1 MAVDVGVTLPTQG
14 PLATAE
20 AVSTI
25 ARHAESAG
33 FRSLWVTDH
42 IAIPTRS
49 ASRYPYS
56 ADGGLPWDPAIPYL
70 DALTALAWVAAL
82 TRTVRIGT
90 SVLVLPM
97 RHPLPVAKAV
107 ATLDYLSGGRAV
119 LAVGAGW
126 FEEEFALLD
135 QPFRDRGRRLD
146 DAVRLLKAC
155 WGPDPVRYRG
165 EFYDLPAFAMAPKPP
180 QGSRLPVLAGGEGD
194 VALRRVAAVC
204 DGWQPLGL
212 DPDEYR
218 ERTGRL
224 ETYAARRGRSMN
236 DLWLQAR
243 IARGVP
249 ITRGLAARYA
259 AAGVRTLIV
268 DPAYRTM
275 TLDAARAFLDEVARE
290 LAVAPAAS
298 GC

>member
-1 MAVDVGVTLPTQG
+1 VDVGVTLPTQG
-14 PLATAE
+14 ALATPE

-25 ARHAESAG
+25 ARQAEAAG
-33 FRSLWVTDH
+33 FGSLWVTDH
-42 IAIPTRS
+42 IAIPVNS
-49 ASRYPYS
+49 VSRYPYTK
-56 ADGGLPWDPAIPYL
+56 DGSLPWDPAIPYL

-82 TRTVRIGT
+82 TRSVRLGT

-97 RHPLPVAKAV
+97 RHPLPVAKAM
-107 ATLDYLSGGRAV
+107 ATLDYMSAGRAV

-126 FEEEFALLD
+126 FEEEFALLG
-135 QPFRDRGRRLD
+135 QPFHDRGRRLA

-155 WGPDPVRYRG
+155 WGPDPVRYHG

-194 VALRRVAAVC
+194 AALRRVAAVC

-212 DPDEYR
+212 EPEEYR
-218 ERTGRL
+218 ERAGRL
-224 ETYAARRGRSMN
+224 EAYAARHGRSMK
-236 DLWLQAR
+236 DLWLMAR

-249 ITRGLAARYA
+249 ITRDLAARYA
-259 AAGVRTLIV
+259 DAGARTLIV
-268 DPAYRTM
+268 DPAYRTL
-275 TLDAARAFLDEVARE
+275 TLDAARAFLDDVARE
-290 LAVAPAAS
+290 LEVARAVP

>member
-1 MAVDVGVTLPTQG
+1 VDVGVTLPTQG
-14 PLATAE
+14 PLATPE

-25 ARHAESAG
+25 ARQADAAG
-33 FRSLWVTDH
+33 FGSVWVTDH
-42 IAIPTRS
+42 IAIPMRS

-56 ADGGLPWDPAIPYL
+56 VDGSLPWDPAIPYL

-82 TRTVRIGT
+82 TRSVRLGT

-97 RHPLPVAKAV
+97 RHPLPVAKALG
-107 ATLDYLSGGRAV
+107 TLDYLSGGRAV

-126 FEEEFALLD
+126 FEEEFALLG
-135 QPFRDRGRRLD
+135 QPFHGRGRRLD

-155 WGPDPVRYRG
+155 WGPDPVRYGG

-194 VALRRVAAVC
+194 AALRRVAAVC

-212 DPDEYR
+212 DPDAYR
-218 ERTGRL
+218 ERAGRL
-224 ETYAARRGRSMN
+224 ETYAARHGRSIKE
-236 DLWLQAR
+236 LWLTAR
-243 IARGVP
+243 IARNVA
-249 ITRGLAARYA
+249 ITHDLAARYA
-259 AAGVRTLIV
+259 EAGARTLIV

-275 TLDAARAFLDEVARE
+275 TLDAARKYLDQVARE
-290 LAVAPAAS
+290 LEVAPGAA
-298 GC
+298 G